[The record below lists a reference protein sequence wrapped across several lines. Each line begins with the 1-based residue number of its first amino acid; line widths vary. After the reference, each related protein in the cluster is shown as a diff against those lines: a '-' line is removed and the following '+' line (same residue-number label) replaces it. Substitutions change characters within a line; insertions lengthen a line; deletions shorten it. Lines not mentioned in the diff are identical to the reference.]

1 MNRWNLHLVAF
12 CVCTLVVFGAAQ
24 AQDMDH
30 QEMDHD
36 AMDHDGMDHDANG
49 P

>member
-1 MNRWNLHLVAF
+1 MNRWNLRFVAL

-24 AQDMDH
+24 AQEMDH
-30 QEMDHD
+30 QEMD
-36 AMDHDGMDHDANG
+36 